1 MKEVIIA
8 GMPYLEI
15 GIGLMPT
22 TQHKI
27 RISQEDY
34 DLLKEKYIK
43 NDIIPEKLPILLNT
57 GDSLAINDVIITINK
72 IIDYLDKKL

>member
-1 MKEVIIA
+1 MKEVITT

-22 TQHKI
+22 TQHQI

-43 NDIIPEKLPILLNT
+43 DDIIPEKLPILNT
-57 GDSLAINDVIITINK
+57 GDNLAINNVIRTINK
-72 IIDYLDKKL
+72 IIDCLDKKL

>member
-1 MKEVIIA
+1 MKEVITT

-22 TQHKI
+22 TQHQI

-43 NDIIPEKLPILLNT
+43 DDIIPEKLPILNT
-57 GDSLAINDVIITINK
+57 GDNLVINDVIRTINK
-72 IIDYLDKKL
+72 IIDCLDKKL

>member
-1 MKEVIIA
+1 MKEVITT

-22 TQHKI
+22 TQHQI

-43 NDIIPEKLPILLNT
+43 DDIIPEKLPILNT
-57 GDSLAINDVIITINK
+57 GDNLAINDVIRTINK
-72 IIDYLDKKL
+72 IIDYLNKKL